1 MITRRIAPCL
11 LLSGR
16 KLVKTVKFDSPK
28 YVGDPINAVKIFN
41 DKEVD
46 EIMILDIDA
55 SLNGSAPQFDYLK
68 EVVSESFVPITYG
81 GGITNL
87 EQIDKLLQLGIEKVS
102 LNSVNS
108 LGLDLISKAA
118 AKHGSQSIIGAVDV
132 KKNLLG
138 QNKVYYK
145 NKKYKTHYDLD
156 TYVQEIEK
164 AGAGEVLINF
174 VDRDGTYKGYDF
186 DLIKRIS
193 AQLSVPTVYLG
204 GASSEQDF
212 AKAFE
217 LGASAV
223 CAGSLFVFH
232 GPHRAVLIN
241 YPDRKTI
248 EKIIFQ

>member
-1 MITRRIAPCL
+1 MITRRIIPCL

-55 SLNGSAPQFDYLK
+55 SMNGTEPQFEYLK
-68 EVVSESFVPITYG
+68 EVVSESFVPISYG

-87 EQIDKLLQLGIEKVS
+87 EQIDRLLQLGIEKVS

-108 LGLDLISKAA
+108 TGFDLISQAA
-118 AKHGSQSIIGAVDV
+118 AKHGSQSIVAAVDL
-132 KKNLLG
+132 KPNIFG
-138 QNKVYYK
+138 QNKVFFK
-145 NKKYKTHYDLD
+145 NKKYKVTEEPSDYISKL
-156 TYVQEIEK
+156 EK
-164 AGAGEVLINF
+164 AGAGEILINF
-174 VDRDGTYKGYDF
+174 VDRDGTYKGYNF
-186 DLIKRIS
+186 DLVKKIS
-193 AQLSVPTVYLG
+193 SQLKVPSLFLG
-204 GASSEQDF
+204 GAGSEEDF
-212 AKAFE
+212 AKAFS

-223 CAGSLFVFH
+223 AAGSLFVFH

-241 YPDRKTI
+241 YPDRKSI
-248 EKIIFQ
+248 EKIIF

>member
-55 SLNGSAPQFDYLK
+55 SINGTAPQFDYLK
-68 EVVSESFVPITYG
+68 EVVSESFVPISYG

-87 EQIDKLLQLGIEKVS
+87 EQIDKLLQIGIEKIA

-108 LGLDLISKAA
+108 LGLSLITQAA

-132 KKNLLG
+132 KQNFLG
-138 QNKVYYK
+138 QNKVFFK
-145 NKKYKTHYDLD
+145 NKKFKTNSDLS
-156 TYVQEIEK
+156 TYVGELEK

-186 DLIKRIS
+186 DLIKKIS
-193 AQLSVPTVYLG
+193 AQLAVPTIYLG
-204 GASSEQDF
+204 GAGSEQDF

-241 YPDRKTI
+241 YPDRKAI
-248 EKIIFQ
+248 EKIIF